1 MNWIKKHKIPAIEA
15 IQYNSRP
22 YIELDDLWQA
32 LHWSFNSAQDY
43 QIDSQLL
50 KEISG
55 KEVMKWNLFLKKEF
69 ISTIKKCN
77 NSLTPGLDKSS
88 WRHLKRTI
96 KDVTCIY
103 RFIDITNIYINIG
116 RWLLY
121 FKVSTTIVIP
131 KQNKES
137 YDFPKAY

>member
-1 MNWIKKHKIPAIEA
+1 MNWIKKHKIPAIKA

-32 LHWSFNSAQDY
+32 LHQSFNSAQDH

-50 KEISG
+50 KEIPG
-55 KEVMKWNLFLKKEF
+55 KEVMEWNLFLKKEF
-69 ISTIKKCN
+69 ISAIKKCN
-77 NSLTPGLDKSS
+77 NFLTPGLDKSS
-88 WRHLKRTI
+88 QRYLKRTI
-96 KDVTCIY
+96 KDVTYIH
-103 RFIDITNIYINIG
+103 RFIDITNMYINIG
-116 RWLLY
+116 HWLFY